1 MYENIL
7 LLQSIVISDLTSS
20 GTVFNVKSTIECFL
34 IICWYFTILKKH

>member
-20 GTVFNVKSTIECFL
+20 GTVFNVNLPLSVF
-34 IICWYFTILKKH
+34 W